1 MSTDVALSIRDV
13 ALSFGG
19 VHALD
24 GVSYDVTA
32 GQIVGIIGP
41 NGAGKTTLFDC
52 ISGFRKPDAGAIVLS
67 TPTGPVDLVKQ
78 QPWARTALGVGR
90 TFQNARLFRSLSLRD
105 ILRTV
110 QHDSMKRS
118 GLFRSVIGTR
128 GARADEAMVDEN
140 AETALGLVGLLAH
153 ADKPAQELSTGML
166 RLCELAAVIAVK
178 PKLLLLDEPSS
189 GIAQA
194 ETEALAPLLRRV
206 AEHLGATMLL
216 IEHDMPM
223 IMKLS
228 DTIVAMAAGRIITAG
243 KPRDVRNHPDV
254 LTSYLGQPA

>member
-1 MSTDVALSIRDV
+1 MTNDIALSIQDV
-13 ALSFGG
+13 QLAFGG
-19 VHALD
+19 VRALD
-24 GVSYDVTA
+24 GVNYDVPA

-52 ISGFRKPDAGAIVLS
+52 ISGFRKPDSGSILLS
-67 TPTGPVDLVKQ
+67 TPTGPVDLVKE
-78 QPWARTALGVGR
+78 PSFARTALGVGR

-118 GLFRSVIGTR
+118 GLFRSIIGTR
-128 GARADEAMVDEN
+128 GARADEAMVDHN
-140 AETALGLVGLLAH
+140 AEEALSLVGLLAH

-166 RLCELAAVIAVK
+166 RLCELAAVISVK

-194 ETEALAPLLRRV
+194 ETEALAPMLKQV

-228 DTIVAMAAGRIITAG
+228 DTIVAMAAGKVITAG
-243 KPRDVRNHPDV
+243 TPDEVRHHPEV
-254 LTSYLGQPA
+254 LTSYLGQSA